1 MDIVS
6 LMDWLGE
13 ANTKALTGLLIGII
27 FGIAAQRSKFCLRAS
42 AVEFARGTIGPS
54 TAVWLLTFATALF
67 WTQFA
72 IYFNYVDLNEAR
84 ILAVPG
90 SISGAVIGGLLFGI
104 GMVMARG
111 CSGRLLVLAATGNL
125 RAVISGLVFA
135 LFAQMSLHGWLS
147 PVRDYLAG
155 LWITPD
161 GRNVNLLEALGLPGG
176 IGMLL
181 GVTFAIYAIYIAYKN
196 RVGFMV
202 LFFGAGVGFAVALG
216 WFATFTL
223 ASVSFEPTSIES
235 LTFTGPSAN
244 TLLYFLDNTAIPSFA
259 IGLVPGVFLGSFVT
273 SQITRT
279 YKCQGF
285 EDAKS
290 MRRYL
295 SGAAMMGFGGMLA
308 GGCAIGNGV
317 TGTSVFSLTAWI
329 ALFFFWVGAKIAVV
343 LMDRQTVQLATAA

>member
-13 ANTKALTGLLIGII
+13 ANTKALAGLVVGAV
-27 FGIAAQRSKFCLRAS
+27 FGVAAQRSQFCLRAS
-42 AVEFARGTIGPS
+42 AVEFARGQIGPR

-72 IYFNYVDLNEAR
+72 IYFDYINLTEAR

-90 SISGAVIGGLLFGI
+90 SISGAIIGGLMFGI

-135 LFAQMSLHGWLS
+135 VFAQMSLHGWLA
-147 PVRDYLAG
+147 PLRDNLAS
-155 LWITPD
+155 LWTTPG
-161 GRNVNLLEALGLPGG
+161 GRNINLLDALGLPSGFGMVLG
-176 IGMLL
+176 ILFTL
-181 GVTFAIYAIYIAYKN
+181 FAIYIAFKN
-196 RVGFMV
+196 RVGFKV

-216 WFATFTL
+216 WFATYSL
-223 ASVSFEPTSIES
+223 AAVSFEPTSIES

-244 TLLYFLDNTAIPSFA
+244 TLMYFLEKNPVPSFA

-273 SQITRT
+273 AQITRT

-285 EDAKS
+285 EGAKS

-295 SGAAMMGFGGMLA
+295 SGAALMGFGGMLA

-329 ALFFFWVGAKIAVV
+329 ALTFFFIGAKLADSV
-343 LMDRQTVQLATAA
+343 LDNRTFRLATA

>member
-13 ANTKALTGLLIGII
+13 ANTKALAGLTIGIF

-42 AVEFARGTIGPS
+42 AVEFARGHIGPRTS
-54 TAVWLLTFATALF
+54 VWLLTFATALF

-72 IYFNYVDLNEAR
+72 IYFNYVDLSEAR

-90 SISGAVIGGLLFGI
+90 SISGAIIGGLMFGI

-135 LFAQMSLHGWLS
+135 IFAQMSLHGWLS
-147 PVRDYLAG
+147 PLRDSLAG
-155 LWITPD
+155 LWVTPD
-161 GRNVNLLEALGLPGG
+161 GRNVNLLDALGLPGG
-176 IGMLL
+176 FGMLM
-181 GVTFAIYAIYIAYKN
+181 GIAFALYAIYIAYKN
-196 RVGFMV
+196 RVGYGV
-202 LFFGAGVGFAVALG
+202 LFFGAGVGFAVARG
-216 WFATFTL
+216 WFATYSL
-223 ASVSFEPTSIES
+223 AAVSFEPTSIES

-244 TLLYFLDNTAIPSFA
+244 TLMYFLEESPVPTFA
-259 IGLVPGVFLGSFVT
+259 IGLVPGVFIGSFVT
-273 SQITRT
+273 SQVTRT

-285 EDAKS
+285 EGAKS

-295 SGAAMMGFGGMLA
+295 SGAALMGFGGMLA
-308 GGCAIGNGV
+308 GGYAIGNGV

-329 ALFFFWVGAKIAVV
+329 ALFCFWVGAKMADAV
-343 LMDRQTVQLATAA
+343 LDNRTFKFATA

>member
-13 ANTKALTGLLIGII
+13 PNTKALVGLTIGVV
-27 FGIAAQRSKFCLRAS
+27 FGVAAQRSQFCLRAS
-42 AVEFARGTIGPS
+42 AVEFARGRIGPRTS
-54 TAVWLLTFATALF
+54 VWLLTFATALF

-72 IYFNYVDLNEAR
+72 IYFNYVDLSEAR

-90 SISGAVIGGLLFGI
+90 SISGAIIGGLLFGI

-125 RAVISGLVFA
+125 RAMISGLVFA
-135 LFAQMSLHGWLS
+135 IFAQMSLHGWLS
-147 PVRDYLAG
+147 PLRDKLAS
-155 LWITPD
+155 LWITPA
-161 GRNVNLLEALGLPGG
+161 GRNVNLLDALGLPGG
-176 IGMLL
+176 FGMLMGL
-181 GVTFAIYAIYIAYKN
+181 GFALYAIYIAYKN
-196 RVGFMV
+196 RVGFSV

-216 WFATFTL
+216 WFATYSM
-223 ASVSFEPTSIES
+223 AAVSFEPTSVES

-244 TLLYFLDNTAIPSFA
+244 TLMYFLTESAIPTFA
-259 IGLVPGVFLGSFVT
+259 IGLVPGVFLGSFAT
-273 SQITRT
+273 SQITHT

-285 EDAKS
+285 EGASS

-295 SGAAMMGFGGMLA
+295 AGAALMGFGGMLA

-329 ALFFFWVGAKIAVV
+329 ALFCFWVGAKLADA
-343 LMDRQTVQLATAA
+343 LLDNRTFRLATA

>member
-1 MDIVS
+1 MDIIS

-13 ANTKALTGLLIGII
+13 ANTKALAGLTIGVI
-27 FGIAAQRSKFCLRAS
+27 FGVAAQRSQFCLRAS
-42 AVEFARGTIGPS
+42 AVEFARGQIGPR

-72 IYFNYVDLNEAR
+72 IFFGYVDLTEAR

-90 SISGAVIGGLLFGI
+90 SISGAIIGGLLFGI

-135 LFAQMSLHGWLS
+135 IFAQMSLHGWLS
-147 PVRDYLAG
+147 PLRDSLAA
-155 LWITPD
+155 LWTTPG
-161 GRNVNLLEALGLPGG
+161 GRNVNLLDALGLPGG
-176 IGMLL
+176 FGMAL
-181 GVTFAIYAIYIAYKN
+181 GVAFALYAIYIAYKN
-196 RVGFMV
+196 RVGFST
-202 LFFGAGVGFAVALG
+202 LIFGAGVGFSVALG
-216 WFATFTL
+216 WFATYTL

-244 TLLYFLDNTAIPSFA
+244 TLMYFLETSPIPTFA

-285 EDAKS
+285 EGASS

-295 SGAAMMGFGGMLA
+295 SGAALMGFGGMLA

-329 ALFFFWVGAKIAVV
+329 ALFCFWVGAK
-343 LMDRQTVQLATAA
+343 LADALLDNRTFRLASVA